1 MKRIYELDALRGLGI
16 LLVVFFHTAWDI
28 CSEYNLEIINAP
40 LITALVYL
48 FAGMLIWGASSYLG
62 KYTLKRGVVVLL
74 CALGVTAVTYVLF
87 PKNYIGFGIL
97 HLLGVSMLLS
107 WVIKK
112 CHALNWTVLI
122 LAVAAFAFGLF
133 VGKIHVETNLLF
145 EDYSFIAKS
154 SDNSDRF
161 ILKLSR
167 GTTDLEEEHFA
178 YINNNGLII
187 NNASGNATL
196 QIFDVMGRPVSS
208 HNVSGNANIA
218 MESLTN
224 GVYILRLIDDNNV
237 RIQKVVID

>member
-48 FAGMLIWGASSYLG
+48 FAGMLIFISGASSYLG
-62 KYTLKRGVVVLL
+62 KNTLKRGVVVLL

-145 EDYSFIAKS
+145 WIGLTAKNYSALDFYPLLPWLGVFLFGYLFSSKFYKEYKS
-154 SDNSDRF
+154 PFSKVWYRND
-161 ILKLSR
+161 ILSFSGRHSLVIYMVHQPIVY
-167 GTTDLEEEHFA
+167 L
-178 YINNNGLII
+178 LIYYTPLKI
-187 NNASGNATL
+187 LLDA
-196 QIFDVMGRPVSS
+196 IFR
-208 HNVSGNANIA
+208 
-218 MESLTN
+218 
-224 GVYILRLIDDNNV
+224 
-237 RIQKVVID
+237 